1 VTGLSF
7 SSVIPCRS

>member
-7 SSVIPCRS
+7 SSVILCRS